1 MKGSWGQDGIR
12 IHYHIVFC
20 FDNLMW
26 GLHTTE
32 NPIGM
37 PLHFAANWKAVE
49 MCNNGR
55 LGAMRTANFGGSVS
69 AQGWKIGSRTE
80 RSKAWFLSVSIVVC
94 IVYSMYVCHIYR
106 DGFLLPNSDDSEY
119 YELSIV
125 WIFSTNLWFILIS
138 LSCWCWGVVIICK
151 RVGIFLVLRLWDRCH
166 LMHWWLSGIEKDK
179 RRPMFQQKHFLW
191 TIWGS
196 RSAFMNI

>member
-1 MKGSWGQDGIR
+1 MQCYIVGFFFFIYTTGIAAWGLWVLVSQCAGSRFRSVWSTSVKGSWGQDGIR

-80 RSKAWFLSVSIVVC
+80 RSKAWLLSVSIFVC
-94 IVYSMYVCHIYR
+94 IMYSMYVCHIYR
-106 DGFLLPNSDDSEY
+106 DWFLLPKYDDCEY
-119 YELSIV
+119 
-125 WIFSTNLWFILIS
+125 
-138 LSCWCWGVVIICK
+138 
-151 RVGIFLVLRLWDRCH
+151 
-166 LMHWWLSGIEKDK
+166 
-179 RRPMFQQKHFLW
+179 
-191 TIWGS
+191 
-196 RSAFMNI
+196 